1 MCIDKLNAK
10 HGRSKMIDCHRLK
23 YSRTLFVVFK
33 PIIIH
38 RALVTGG
45 VIYLYNTNLLAYLV
59 IKVYIP

>member
-23 YSRTLFVVFK
+23 CSRTLLVVFK

-38 RALVTGG
+38 RVLVTSG
-45 VIYLYNTNLLAYLV
+45 VIYLYNTNLLTYLV
-59 IKVYIP
+59 LKVYIP